1 MNIMQE
7 KGLTPLL
14 AYLNHFSENFEELRA
29 KLIQLCNYKAKSL
42 KDNFST
48 YNLTNES
55 LFDKF
60 LVSEIQEK

>member
-1 MNIMQE
+1 MQE

-14 AYLNHFSENFEELRA
+14 AYLNYFSENFEAFRA
-29 KLIQLCNYKAKSL
+29 ILIQLCNYKAKFF
-42 KDNFST
+42 KDSFAL

-60 LVSEIQEK
+60 LASEMQGK